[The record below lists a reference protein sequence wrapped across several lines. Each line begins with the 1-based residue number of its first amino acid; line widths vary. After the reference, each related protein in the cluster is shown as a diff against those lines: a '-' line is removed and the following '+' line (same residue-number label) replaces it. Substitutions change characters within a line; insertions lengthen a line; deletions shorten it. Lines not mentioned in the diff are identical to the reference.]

1 VDATVRATQPRA
13 ACHSVVSIHQ
23 DKGFNL
29 LFEQQNRWR
38 RRGKREGVWVEERKK
53 KKWKD
58 ATALLIRINKRLFKG
73 VHYDNLQ
80 IRNSSSDPLVNAVS

>member
-1 VDATVRATQPRA
+1 MQQSEQ
-13 ACHSVVSIHQ
+13 HSLGLRVIALYPSIKTR
-23 DKGFNL
+23 DSTYSL
-29 LFEQQNRWR
+29 SNRIGGGGGG
-38 RRGKREGVWVEERKK
+38 RGKVCGLKKERK

>member
-1 VDATVRATQPRA
+1 
-13 ACHSVVSIHQ
+13 
-23 DKGFNL
+23 
-29 LFEQQNRWR
+29 
-38 RRGKREGVWVEERKK
+38 VWVEERKK